1 MPDKS
6 YGTSDNA
13 LHILLQAPVP
23 VLPYRS
29 VLQLPLLHRGR
40 SGILHKLLLQALRH
54 PLTVPVHFL
63 EYLPEY

>member
-29 VLQLPLLHRGR
+29 VLQLPLLHRG
-40 SGILHKLLLQALRH
+40 
-54 PLTVPVHFL
+54 
-63 EYLPEY
+63 PEIVIIMYEQMQG